1 MKAEEMII
9 NDQIR
14 KQVIEGILEKLVA
27 IYIFPEIADSIVQR
41 IRERLENNEYS
52 QLHTAAELVATLNE
66 HMREINGDK
75 HLRLRY
81 SEDVIE
87 ENETE
92 EDVASVNQEKERLEH
107 VNYGVYKV
115 ERLAGNIGY
124 FDLRNFHNPEL
135 VGSKIVAAMNILSDT
150 SALIIDL
157 RHNGGGYPGTVAL
170 LCSYF
175 FTSEP
180 VHLNSMYFRTDEQY
194 FQSWTLPY
202 IPGSRYLDKPV
213 YLLTSNSTF
222 SAAEEFAYN
231 MQQLKRVTIIG
242 EVTGGGANPG
252 MEYILHDHFHVFI
265 PNGRSI
271 NPVSQMNWEGVGVQ
285 PDILTSKEEAYNTAY
300 IDALQHVINNTKQR
314 EQQNSIQ
321 RIILE
326 EAEKALSGLK
336 EPAPQIQ

>member
-14 KQVIEGILEKLVA
+14 EQVITGIIDKLPA
-27 IYIFPEIADSIVQR
+27 IYIFPDIANLVVQR
-41 IRERLENNEYS
+41 IRERYENNEYS
-52 QLHTAAELVATLNE
+52 HLHTAAELVATLNE
-66 HMREINGDK
+66 HMREFNGDK

-81 SEDVIE
+81 SEDVLTLH
-87 ENETE
+87 ENEE
-92 EDVASVNQEKERLEH
+92 EEAISIFDDKERLTH
-107 VNYGVYKV
+107 INYGVYKV

-124 FDLRNFHNPEL
+124 FDLRNFHNPEYS
-135 VGSKIVAAMNILSDT
+135 GSKIVAAMNLLSDT

-175 FTSEP
+175 FTPEP
-180 VHLNSMYFRTDEQY
+180 IHLNSMYFRTDDQL

-213 YLLTSNSTF
+213 YLLTSNFTF

-231 MQQLKRVTIIG
+231 LQQLKRVTIFG

-252 MEYILHDHFHVFI
+252 TEYILHDHFHTFI

-271 NPVSQMNWEGVGVQ
+271 NPVNQMNWEGVGVQ

-300 IDALQHVINNTKQR
+300 THALQHVIKNTKER
-314 EQQNSIQ
+314 DEQNSIH
-321 RIILE
+321 RKILE
-326 EAEKALSGLK
+326 EAEEALKGLN
-336 EPAPQIQ
+336 